1 MDEAER
7 SLPGA
12 GRLAPRRAALVHLS
26 RAVLADPAEA
36 ERHFASALAAPVLS
50 PRPLER
56 AQALL
61 AYGEWLRRRR
71 RIVEAR
77 SSLTEAET
85 AFRSLGARPWTARA
99 QAELR
104 AAGAQGLSTEPDAFT
119 LLTPQQ
125 QQIVRLAAR
134 GLTNREIAEK
144 LYLSPRTVSSHL
156 YRAFPELGITVRSQ
170 LRDVVETVDATA

>member
-77 SSLTEAET
+77 SSLAEAET
-85 AFRSLGARPWTARA
+85 VFRSLGARPWTARA

-144 LYLSPRTVSSHL
+144 LYLSSRTVSSHL

-170 LRDVVETVDATA
+170 LRDVVDATA